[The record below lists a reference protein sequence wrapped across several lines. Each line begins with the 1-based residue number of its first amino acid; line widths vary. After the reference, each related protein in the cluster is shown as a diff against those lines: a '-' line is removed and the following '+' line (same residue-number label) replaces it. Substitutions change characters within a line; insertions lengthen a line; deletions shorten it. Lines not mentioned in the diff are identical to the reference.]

1 MGNNTKRVLGK
12 SGIEV
17 SAMGLGCWAI
27 GGHFELFGKADGWG
41 AVDDNESIQAV
52 RAAVDQGI
60 TFFDTADVYGA
71 SHSEEVLGKALK
83 GIRDKVVIASKF
95 GYTFDAKTKKA
106 EGLNYDP
113 EYIKK
118 ACHESLR
125 RLDTDYIDLYLL
137 HIGDLA
143 KEDANGVMETLE
155 SLKNEGLIRSYGWS
169 TDDSNRAEAYAD
181 RANFTAVAYD
191 FNVFLAA
198 DELIRVCEDNNLAS
212 ISRSPLAM
220 GVLSGKFSK
229 RSKLPG
235 DDVRGAGH
243 DWVRYFKDS
252 KPKEEF
258 LNKLDSVKE
267 ILSSEG
273 RSLVQGALS
282 YIWGKSD
289 TMIPIPGFKNIRQ
302 AEENAK
308 AMEFGPFSRDIV
320 KEIDS
325 ILSEE

>member
-1 MGNNTKRVLGK
+1 MGNNTKKVLGK

-27 GGHFELFGKADGWG
+27 GGHVDLFGKADGWG

-52 RAAVDQGI
+52 RKAVDQGI

-71 SHSEEVLGKALK
+71 GHSEEVLGKALK

-95 GYTFDAKTKKA
+95 GYTFDAKAKKA
-106 EGLNYDP
+106 EGLNYEP
-113 EYIKK
+113 GYIKK

-143 KEDANGVMETLE
+143 KENANGVMETLD

-169 TDDSNRAEAYAD
+169 TDDSNRAEAFAK
-181 RANFTAVAYD
+181 RANFTAVEYD
-191 FNVFLAA
+191 FNIFLAA
-198 DELIRVCEDNNLAS
+198 DELIKVCEDNNLAG
-212 ISRSPLAM
+212 INRSPLAM
-220 GVLSGKFSK
+220 GILSGKFTKTSK
-229 RSKLPG
+229 VPK

-267 ILSSEG
+267 ILRSDG

-289 TMIPIPGFKNIRQ
+289 TMIPIPGFKSVRQ

-308 AMEFGPFSRDIV
+308 AMEFGPFSTDIV

-325 ILSEE
+325 ILSAE